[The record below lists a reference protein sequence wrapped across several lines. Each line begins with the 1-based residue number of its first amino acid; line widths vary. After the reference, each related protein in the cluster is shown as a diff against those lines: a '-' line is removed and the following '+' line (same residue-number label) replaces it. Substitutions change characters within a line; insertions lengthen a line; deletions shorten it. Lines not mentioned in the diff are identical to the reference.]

1 MLELSGVH
9 SGYGPVPI
17 LFGVNLRVGA
27 GEVVALMGRNGMGK
41 TTTLRTIFGVL
52 PTTSGAI
59 SFEGNSISGNSI
71 SGNSI
76 KAMPIHRVARLGIG
90 LVPEGRG
97 IFIKLTV
104 RENLI
109 ATARPGR
116 WTLDR
121 VLQMFPRLEERS
133 SNMGSQLS
141 GGEQQMLAIG
151 RALLTNPKLLVLDEA
166 TEGLAPTVR
175 AQIWE
180 ALAVIK
186 SEGQSILVIDKFL
199 APLTRIA
206 DRFYMMEKG
215 VAAWTGS
222 SSDVAAQREVVSKY
236 LSV

>member
-9 SGYGPVPI
+9 SGYGAVPI
-17 LFGVNLRVGA
+17 LFGVDLRVGK

-52 PTTSGAI
+52 PATRGAI
-59 SFEGNSISGNSI
+59 SFGGVSLVG
-71 SGNSI
+71 
-76 KAMPIHRVARLGIG
+76 MPIHKIARTGIG

-97 IFIKLTV
+97 IFVKLTV

-109 ATARPGR
+109 ATARPGN
-116 WTLDR
+116 WTLKR
-121 VLQMFPRLEERS
+121 VLKMFPRLEERGG
-133 SNMGSQLS
+133 NLGSQLS

-151 RALLTNPKLLVLDEA
+151 RALMTNPSLLVLDEA

-175 AQIWE
+175 AQIWD
-180 ALAVIK
+180 ALSILK
-186 SEGQSILVIDKFL
+186 GEGQSILVVDKFL

-215 VAAWTGS
+215 VAAWSGS
-222 SSDVAAQREVVSKY
+222 SADVVAQRAVVSKY